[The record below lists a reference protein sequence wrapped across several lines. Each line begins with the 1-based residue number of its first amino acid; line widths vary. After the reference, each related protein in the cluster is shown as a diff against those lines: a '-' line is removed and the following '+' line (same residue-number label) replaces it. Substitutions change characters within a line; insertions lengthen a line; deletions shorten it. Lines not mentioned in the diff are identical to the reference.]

1 MPPNPRDA
9 IWITTPTEECRFP
22 RSAVQTSIGV
32 MVSTIDAA
40 GNAYMYPTPFSRII
54 ERANQPPLLV
64 TCPMSDTLAIIDPLS
79 DRRVELDLP
88 ASTFIEQAV
97 INPNGESIAL
107 VVWPTDEQP
116 TTAIAPVQLLDLA
129 DGTLRPL
136 VDSEKFSVM
145 QEGYGAQ
152 IIGWVDDKLYFH
164 QQISGSAYFWVVD
177 PTVPEARPILSVG
190 QSGGWSF
197 LPQQRALIWHYMSD
211 TTQWFDLATEQ
222 NRPFAAAFALESPDG
237 TMVGVISDTLQL
249 YEPRTDQMSPSDP
262 PLVAQLLTDWEYTE
276 EDWRWR
282 ADSQEM
288 LITQK
293 RLDADMFEAT
303 IVRRNGTIRTAI
315 TLGNP
320 TSDLVGV
327 PHLTNAGDL
336 VLIVTNET
344 AQSLRWIN
352 TQTTPPTAHDL
363 RLPAIADPWIA
374 RSRRIVYLP
383 ALR

>member
-1 MPPNPRDA
+1 
-9 IWITTPTEECRFP
+9 
-22 RSAVQTSIGV
+22 

-177 PTVPEARPILSVG
+177 PAVPEARPILSVG

-282 ADSQEM
+282 ADSQEL

-293 RLDADMFEAT
+293 RPDADLFEAT

-344 AQSLRWIN
+344 AQSLRVIN
-352 TQTTPPTAHDL
+352 TRTTPPTAHDL